1 MIHQNI
7 SLTHGS
13 TESFGISNCWYCYIR
28 SNHRIERLSK
38 VSSIGSRDILRCFAS
53 SLTHSISYRT
63 SALDSDSKLIYNWI
77 RDSGS
82 EGIWTKDLKKHTNL
96 HINVVNRVLKA
107 LEHKQL
113 VKSVK
118 HVKVNYNSCYN
129 AFKCSTI

>member
-1 MIHQNI
+1 VNH
-7 SLTHGS
+7 LTHD
-13 TESFGISNCWYCYIR
+13 T
-28 SNHRIERLSK
+28 
-38 VSSIGSRDILRCFAS
+38 SI
-53 SLTHSISYRT
+53 RT
-63 SALDSDSKLIYNWI
+63 SSLDSDSKLIYNWI

-118 HVKVNYNSCYN
+118 HVKVCLL
-129 AFKCSTI
+129 AVAL